1 MERARLR
8 RKVGIHRKGEVK
20 LEDLLNEIRSH
31 KRFKDV
37 GGIGIFI
44 GVTRG
49 TSNRGEPVSHLEF
62 DAYEGK
68 AEEAM
73 ASIAND
79 IASRNGVVE
88 VSIHHVVGK
97 LEQGDLIMAVAVA
110 GRSRK
115 DVFPALVEAVERV
128 KSSVPIWKKEYLT
141 SGESYWVSERDRAEK
156 C

>member
-1 MERARLR
+1 LERVRSS
-8 RKVGIHRKGEVK
+8 RKVGIHRKGEVR
-20 LEDLLNEIRSH
+20 LEDLLDEIRSH
-31 KRFKDV
+31 ERFKDV

-49 TSNRGEPVSHLEF
+49 TSSRGEPVSHLEF

-79 IASRNGVVE
+79 IASRNGVVD
-88 VSIHHVVGK
+88 VLMHHVVGR

-115 DVFPALVEAVERV
+115 DVFPALVEAVERM
-128 KSSVPIWKKEYLT
+128 KGTVPIWKKEYLT

-156 C
+156 S